1 MTTGLRAS
9 TFENL
14 QLNAGMF
21 LANFDYSTATDAASL
36 GALLKTER
44 EKTSGS
50 ALIGATR
57 GGGTFV
63 CTPNTRSI
71 EADGKREE
79 WKGSSVNDGWTIK
92 LTTTLLEINAD
103 NLKRSFGTA
112 DVTDTEKKHTIKIR
126 TDIKDA
132 DYIDSLAWVGDTS
145 KGYVLIAIKNA
156 LNTAGATLTW
166 TDKGEGTIPVEF
178 IAHQDG
184 LETDGYAPC
193 EVIFFDRRRLTTRG
207 RVRALPHFRRF

>member
-21 LANFDYSTATDAASL
+21 LANFDYSTATDAATL

-63 CTPNTRSI
+63 CTPNMRSI

-92 LTTTLLEINAD
+92 LTTTLLEINAT

-132 DYIDSLAWVGDTS
+132 DYITSLVWVGDTS

-178 IAHQDG
+178 TAHQDG

-193 EVIFFDRRRLTTRG
+193 EVIFFDP
-207 RVRALPHFRRF
+207 AA

>member
-21 LANFDYSTATDAASL
+21 LANFDYSTATDAATL

-132 DYIDSLAWVGDTS
+132 DYIDSLVWVGDTS

-178 IAHQDG
+178 TAHQDG

-193 EVIFFDRRRLTTRG
+193 KVIFFDP
-207 RVRALPHFRRF
+207 AA

>member
-21 LANFDYSTATDAASL
+21 LANFDYSTATDAATL

-132 DYIDSLAWVGDTS
+132 DYIESLVWVGDTS

-178 IAHQDG
+178 TAHQDG
-184 LETDGYAPC
+184 LETDVYAPC
-193 EVIFFDRRRLTTRG
+193 EVIFFDH
-207 RVRALPHFRRF
+207 AA

>member
-21 LANFDYSTATDAASL
+21 LANFDYSTATDAATL

-71 EADGKREE
+71 EADGTREE

-132 DYIDSLAWVGDTS
+132 DYIESLVWVGDTS

-178 IAHQDG
+178 TAHQDG

-193 EVIFFDRRRLTTRG
+193 EVIFFDP
-207 RVRALPHFRRF
+207 AA

>member
-21 LANFDYSTATDAASL
+21 LANFDYSTATDAATL

-92 LTTTLLEINAD
+92 LTTTLLEINAT

-126 TDIKDA
+126 TAIKDA
-132 DYIDSLAWVGDTS
+132 DYIESLVWVGDTS

-156 LNTAGATLTW
+156 LNTEGATLTW

-178 IAHQDG
+178 TAHQDG

-193 EVIFFDRRRLTTRG
+193 EVIFFDP
-207 RVRALPHFRRF
+207 AA

>member
-1 MTTGLRAS
+1 MTTGLTAK
-9 TFENL
+9 TFERL
-14 QLNAGMF
+14 QLNAGIF
-21 LANFDYSTATDAASL
+21 LVNFDYASATDAASL
-36 GALLKTER
+36 AALIKAER
-44 EKTSGS
+44 EKTTGS

-57 GGGTFV
+57 GGGTFQ

-92 LTTTLLEINAD
+92 LTTTLLEITSD
-103 NLKRSFGTA
+103 NLKRAVGTA
-112 DVTDTEKKHTIKIR
+112 DVTTSTSKRTVKIR
-126 TDIKDA
+126 TDIKDT
-132 DYIDSLAWVGDTS
+132 DYIESLVWVGDTS
-145 KGYVLIAIKNA
+145 KGLVLIAIKNA

-178 IAHQDG
+178 TAHQDS

-193 EVIFFDRRRLTTRG
+193 EIVFFDT
-207 RVRALPHFRRF
+207 AA

>member
-21 LANFDYSTATDAASL
+21 LANFDYSTATDAATL

-92 LTTTLLEINAD
+92 LTTTLLEINAT

-132 DYIDSLAWVGDTS
+132 DYIGSLVWVGDTS

-178 IAHQDG
+178 TAHQDG

-193 EVIFFDRRRLTTRG
+193 EVIFFDP
-207 RVRALPHFRRF
+207 AA

>member
-21 LANFDYSTATDAASL
+21 LANFDYSTATDAATL

-92 LTTTLLEINAD
+92 LTTTLLEINAT

-132 DYIDSLAWVGDTS
+132 DYINSLVWVGDTS

-178 IAHQDG
+178 TAHQDG

-193 EVIFFDRRRLTTRG
+193 EVIFFDP
-207 RVRALPHFRRF
+207 AA

>member
-21 LANFDYSTATDAASL
+21 LANFDYSTATDAATL

-44 EKTSGS
+44 EKTTGS

-132 DYIDSLAWVGDTS
+132 DYINSLVWVGDTS

-178 IAHQDG
+178 TAHQDG

-193 EVIFFDRRRLTTRG
+193 EVIFFDP
-207 RVRALPHFRRF
+207 AA

>member
-21 LANFDYSTATDAASL
+21 LANFDYSTATDAATL

-71 EADGKREE
+71 EADGKRDE

-92 LTTTLLEINAD
+92 LTTTLLEINAT

-132 DYIDSLAWVGDTS
+132 DYIESLVWVGDTS

-156 LNTAGATLTW
+156 MNTAGATLTW

-178 IAHQDG
+178 TAHQDG

-193 EVIFFDRRRLTTRG
+193 EVIFFDP
-207 RVRALPHFRRF
+207 AA

>member
-21 LANFDYSTATDAASL
+21 LANFDYSTATDAATL

-92 LTTTLLEINAD
+92 LTTTLLEINAT

-126 TDIKDA
+126 TDIKA
-132 DYIDSLAWVGDTS
+132 TDYIESLVWVGDTS

-178 IAHQDG
+178 TAHQDG

-193 EVIFFDRRRLTTRG
+193 EVIFFDP
-207 RVRALPHFRRF
+207 AA

>member
-21 LANFDYSTATDAASL
+21 LANFDYCTVTDAETL

-92 LTTTLLEINAD
+92 LTTTLLEINAT

-132 DYIDSLAWVGDTS
+132 DYIDSLVWVGDTS

-178 IAHQDG
+178 TAHQDG
-184 LETDGYAPC
+184 LKTDGYAPC
-193 EVIFFDRRRLTTRG
+193 EVIFFDP
-207 RVRALPHFRRF
+207 AA

>member
-21 LANFDYSTATDAASL
+21 LANFDYSTATDAATL
-36 GALLKTER
+36 GALLKKER
-44 EKTSGS
+44 EKPSGS

-92 LTTTLLEINAD
+92 LTTTLLEINAT

-132 DYIDSLAWVGDTS
+132 DYIDSLVWVGDTS

-178 IAHQDG
+178 TAHQDG

-193 EVIFFDRRRLTTRG
+193 EVIFFDH
-207 RVRALPHFRRF
+207 AA

>member
-21 LANFDYSTATDAASL
+21 LANFDYSSATDAATL

-44 EKTSGS
+44 EMTSDS

-132 DYIDSLAWVGDTS
+132 DYIASLVWVGDTS

-178 IAHQDG
+178 TAHQDG

-193 EVIFFDRRRLTTRG
+193 EVIFFDP
-207 RVRALPHFRRF
+207 AA

>member
-21 LANFDYSTATDAASL
+21 LANFDYSTATDAATL
-36 GALLKTER
+36 GALLKAER
-44 EKTSGS
+44 EKESDS

-92 LTTTLLEINAD
+92 LTTTLLEINAA

-112 DVTDTEKKHTIKIR
+112 DVTDASKKHTIKIR

-132 DYIDSLAWVGDTS
+132 DYIDSLVWVGDTS

-178 IAHQDG
+178 TAHQDG

-193 EVIFFDRRRLTTRG
+193 EVIFFDP
-207 RVRALPHFRRF
+207 AA

>member
-21 LANFDYSTATDAASL
+21 LANFDYSTATDAATL

-57 GGGTFV
+57 GGGTFI

-92 LTTTLLEINAD
+92 LTTTLLEINAT

-132 DYIDSLAWVGDTS
+132 DYIESLVWVGDTS

-178 IAHQDG
+178 TAHQDG

-193 EVIFFDRRRLTTRG
+193 EVIFFDP
-207 RVRALPHFRRF
+207 AA

>member
-21 LANFDYSTATDAASL
+21 LANFDYSTATDAATL

-44 EKTSGS
+44 EKKSGS

-92 LTTTLLEINAD
+92 LTTTLLEINSA

-112 DVTDTEKKHTIKIR
+112 DVTDAEKKHTIKIR

-132 DYIDSLAWVGDTS
+132 DYIESLVWVGDTS

-178 IAHQDG
+178 TAHQDG

-193 EVIFFDRRRLTTRG
+193 EVIFFDP
-207 RVRALPHFRRF
+207 AA

>member
-21 LANFDYSTATDAASL
+21 LANFDYSTATDAATL

-126 TDIKDA
+126 ADIKDA
-132 DYIDSLAWVGDTS
+132 DYIESLVWVGDTS
-145 KGYVLIAIKNA
+145 KGYVLIAIRTA

-178 IAHQDG
+178 TAHQDG

-193 EVIFFDRRRLTTRG
+193 EVIFFDP
-207 RVRALPHFRRF
+207 AA

>member
-21 LANFDYSTATDAASL
+21 LANFDYSTATDAATL

-44 EKTSGS
+44 EKKSGS

-92 LTTTLLEINAD
+92 LTTTLLEINAT

-132 DYIDSLAWVGDTS
+132 DYIDSLVWVGDTS

-178 IAHQDG
+178 TAHQDG

-193 EVIFFDRRRLTTRG
+193 EVIFFDP
-207 RVRALPHFRRF
+207 AA

>member
-21 LANFDYSTATDAASL
+21 LANFDYFTATDAAKL

-44 EKTSGS
+44 EKPSGS

-92 LTTTLLEINAD
+92 LTTTLLEINAA

-132 DYIDSLAWVGDTS
+132 DYIDSLVWVGDTS

-178 IAHQDG
+178 TAHQDG

-193 EVIFFDRRRLTTRG
+193 EVIFFDP
-207 RVRALPHFRRF
+207 AA

>member
-21 LANFDYSTATDAASL
+21 LANFDYSTATDAATL

-44 EKTSGS
+44 EKASGS

-63 CTPNTRSI
+63 CTPNKRSI

-92 LTTTLLEINAD
+92 LTTTLLEINAT

-112 DVTDTEKKHTIKIR
+112 DVTDVEKKHTIKIR

-132 DYIDSLAWVGDTS
+132 DYIESLVWVGDTS

-178 IAHQDG
+178 TAHQDG

-193 EVIFFDRRRLTTRG
+193 EVIFFDP
-207 RVRALPHFRRF
+207 AA

>member
-21 LANFDYSTATDAASL
+21 LANFDYSTATDAATL

-92 LTTTLLEINAD
+92 LTTTLLEINAT

-112 DVTDTEKKHTIKIR
+112 DVMDTEKKHTIKIR

-132 DYIDSLAWVGDTS
+132 DYIESLVWVGDTS

-178 IAHQDG
+178 TAHQDG

-193 EVIFFDRRRLTTRG
+193 EVIFFDP
-207 RVRALPHFRRF
+207 AA

>member
-132 DYIDSLAWVGDTS
+132 DYIESLVWVGDTS

-178 IAHQDG
+178 TAHQDG
-184 LETDGYAPC
+184 LESDGYAPC
-193 EVIFFDRRRLTTRG
+193 EVIFFDP
-207 RVRALPHFRRF
+207 AA

>member
-21 LANFDYSTATDAASL
+21 LANFDYSTATDAATL
-36 GALLKTER
+36 GALLKTEC
-44 EKTSGS
+44 EKPSGS

-92 LTTTLLEINAD
+92 LTTTLLEINAT

-132 DYIDSLAWVGDTS
+132 DYIDSLVWVGDTS

-178 IAHQDG
+178 TAHQDG

-193 EVIFFDRRRLTTRG
+193 EVIFFDP
-207 RVRALPHFRRF
+207 AA

>member
-21 LANFDYSTATDAASL
+21 LANFDYSTATDAATL

-92 LTTTLLEINAD
+92 RTTTLLEINAT
-103 NLKRSFGTA
+103 NLKRAFGTA

-132 DYIDSLAWVGDTS
+132 DYIDSLVWVGDTS

-178 IAHQDG
+178 TAHQDG

-193 EVIFFDRRRLTTRG
+193 EVIFFDP
-207 RVRALPHFRRF
+207 AA

>member
-21 LANFDYSTATDAASL
+21 LANFDYSTATDAATL

-63 CTPNTRSI
+63 CTPSTRSI

-92 LTTTLLEINAD
+92 LTTTLLEINAT

-132 DYIDSLAWVGDTS
+132 DYIDSLVWVGDTS

-178 IAHQDG
+178 TAHQDG

-193 EVIFFDRRRLTTRG
+193 EVIFFDP
-207 RVRALPHFRRF
+207 AA

>member
-21 LANFDYSTATDAASL
+21 LANFDYSTATDAATL

-126 TDIKDA
+126 TGIKDA
-132 DYIDSLAWVGDTS
+132 DYIESLVWVGDTS

-178 IAHQDG
+178 TAHQDG

-193 EVIFFDRRRLTTRG
+193 EVIFFDP
-207 RVRALPHFRRF
+207 AA

>member
-21 LANFDYSTATDAASL
+21 LANFDYSTATDAATL

-44 EKTSGS
+44 EKASGS

-92 LTTTLLEINAD
+92 LTTTLLEINSD

-112 DVTDTEKKHTIKIR
+112 DVTNTDKKHTIKIR

-132 DYIDSLAWVGDTS
+132 DYINSLVWVGDTS

-178 IAHQDG
+178 TAHQDG

-193 EVIFFDRRRLTTRG
+193 EVIFFDP
-207 RVRALPHFRRF
+207 AA

>member
-21 LANFDYSTATDAASL
+21 LANFDYSTATDAATL

-63 CTPNTRSI
+63 CTPNKRSI

-132 DYIDSLAWVGDTS
+132 DYIDRLVWVGDTS
-145 KGYVLIAIKNA
+145 KGYVLISIKNA

-178 IAHQDG
+178 TAHQDG

-193 EVIFFDRRRLTTRG
+193 EVIFFDP
-207 RVRALPHFRRF
+207 AA

>member
-21 LANFDYSTATDAASL
+21 LTNFDYSTATDAATL

-71 EADGKREE
+71 EADGKRED

-92 LTTTLLEINAD
+92 LTTTLLEINAT

-132 DYIDSLAWVGDTS
+132 DYIESLVWVGDTS

-178 IAHQDG
+178 TAHQDG

-193 EVIFFDRRRLTTRG
+193 EVIFFDP
-207 RVRALPHFRRF
+207 AA

>member
-103 NLKRSFGTA
+103 NLKRAFGTA

-132 DYIDSLAWVGDTS
+132 DYIESLVWVGDTS

-178 IAHQDG
+178 TAHQDG

-193 EVIFFDRRRLTTRG
+193 EVIFFDP
-207 RVRALPHFRRF
+207 AA

>member
-21 LANFDYSTATDAASL
+21 LANFDYSTATDAAKL

-44 EKTSGS
+44 EKISGS

-112 DVTDTEKKHTIKIR
+112 DVTNTEKKHTIKIR

-132 DYIDSLAWVGDTS
+132 DYIDSLVWVGDTS

-178 IAHQDG
+178 TAHQGG

-193 EVIFFDRRRLTTRG
+193 EVIFFDP
-207 RVRALPHFRRF
+207 AA

>member
-21 LANFDYSTATDAASL
+21 LANFDYSTATDAATL

-92 LTTTLLEINAD
+92 LTTTLLEINAT

-126 TDIKDA
+126 TEIKDA
-132 DYIDSLAWVGDTS
+132 DYIESLVWVGDTS

-178 IAHQDG
+178 TAHQDG

-193 EVIFFDRRRLTTRG
+193 EVIFFDP
-207 RVRALPHFRRF
+207 AA

>member
-21 LANFDYSTATDAASL
+21 LANFDYSTATDAATL

-79 WKGSSVNDGWTIK
+79 WKGSSVNDGWAIK
-92 LTTTLLEINAD
+92 LTTTLLEINAT

-112 DVTDTEKKHTIKIR
+112 DVTGTEEKHTIKIR
-126 TDIKDA
+126 TDIKDS
-132 DYIDSLAWVGDTS
+132 DYIESLVWVGDTS

-178 IAHQDG
+178 TAHQDG

-193 EVIFFDRRRLTTRG
+193 EVIFFDP
-207 RVRALPHFRRF
+207 AA

>member
-21 LANFDYSTATDAASL
+21 LANFDYSTATDAAKL

-132 DYIDSLAWVGDTS
+132 DYIDSLVWVGDTS

-178 IAHQDG
+178 TAHQDG

-193 EVIFFDRRRLTTRG
+193 EVIFFDP
-207 RVRALPHFRRF
+207 AA

>member
-21 LANFDYSTATDAASL
+21 LANFDYSTATDAATL

-44 EKTSGS
+44 EKPSGS

-112 DVTDTEKKHTIKIR
+112 DVTNMEKKHTIKIR

-132 DYIDSLAWVGDTS
+132 DYIESLVWVGDTS

-178 IAHQDG
+178 TAHQDG

-193 EVIFFDRRRLTTRG
+193 EVIFFDP
-207 RVRALPHFRRF
+207 AA

>member
-21 LANFDYSTATDAASL
+21 LANFDYSTATDAATL

-44 EKTSGS
+44 EKESGS

-79 WKGSSVNDGWTIK
+79 WKGSGVNDGWTIK
-92 LTTTLLEINAD
+92 LTTTLLEINSA

-112 DVTDTEKKHTIKIR
+112 DVTDTEKTHTIKIR

-132 DYIDSLAWVGDTS
+132 DYIESLVWVGDTS

-178 IAHQDG
+178 TAHQDG

-193 EVIFFDRRRLTTRG
+193 EVKFFDP
-207 RVRALPHFRRF
+207 AA

>member
-21 LANFDYSTATDAASL
+21 LTNFDYSTATDAATL

-92 LTTTLLEINAD
+92 LTTTLLEINAT

-132 DYIDSLAWVGDTS
+132 DYIESLVWVGDTS

-178 IAHQDG
+178 TAHQDG

-193 EVIFFDRRRLTTRG
+193 EVIFFDP
-207 RVRALPHFRRF
+207 AA